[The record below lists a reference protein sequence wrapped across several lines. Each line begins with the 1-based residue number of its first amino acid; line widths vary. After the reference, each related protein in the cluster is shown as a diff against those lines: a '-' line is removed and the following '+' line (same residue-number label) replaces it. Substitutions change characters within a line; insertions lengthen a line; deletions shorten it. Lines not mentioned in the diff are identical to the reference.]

1 MTGEGAP
8 AYEGRTRPSSVGWT
22 RIGITAVCGVI
33 LAVLM
38 LQRGSTWAAIAAL
51 VVFALLALW
60 TWMGQATAFTVD
72 SRGITFRLG
81 GFLPR
86 RTWPLEEFRTVQ
98 LRELPRSKVG
108 VTLGGYGWRRGRA
121 TTPRPEELTP
131 VGRGKIFTLDQVQ
144 QPYRM
149 VVTRE
154 GTMVEIIG
162 RAGTHWI
169 FSPEDPQAAA
179 DAVDRVLR
187 ARR

>member
-1 MTGEGAP
+1 MTEAGA
-8 AYEGRTRPSSVGWT
+8 AYTGRTLPSSVGWT
-22 RIGITAVCGVI
+22 RIGITVLCGVI

-60 TWMGQATAFTVD
+60 TWMGQATTFTVD
-72 SRGITFRLG
+72 SRGVTFRLG
-81 GFLPR
+81 GFFAR
-86 RTWPLEEFRTVQ
+86 KSWPLAEFRTVQ
-98 LRELPRSKVG
+98 LRELPRSTVG

-121 TTPRPEELTP
+121 STPKPAELTP
-131 VGRGKIFTLDQVQ
+131 VGRRKIFTLDQVQ

-162 RAGTHWI
+162 REGTNWI

-179 DAVDRVLR
+179 DAVDQVMR